1 MILEKLNKQSILYLG
16 IVIVIAILVYVG
28 LFYYFSKE
36 PEITVQ
42 EPPEN
47 RIKTILKTLGTSTP
61 GEEGR
66 EVSEE
71 ELDDLGASGKD
82 GRDIDK
88 DILETLGTVPEE

>member
-1 MILEKLNKQSILYLG
+1 MLKKLGKQSILYL
-16 IVIVIAILVYVG
+16 IIIIVIATLVCIGVV
-28 LFYYFSKE
+28 YYFSKE

-42 EPPEN
+42 EPPED

-71 ELDDLGASGKD
+71 ELKNLGGSGENGKD
-82 GRDIDK
+82 VDK
-88 DILETLGTVPEE
+88 DILETLGTVPE

>member
-1 MILEKLNKQSILYLG
+1 MILKKLDKKSLQYLG
-16 IVIVIAILVYVG
+16 IIIIIAIVVCIG

-36 PEITVQ
+36 QEITVQ
-42 EPPEN
+42 EPSEN

-71 ELDDLGASGKD
+71 ELESLGGSSNN

-88 DILETLGTVPEE
+88 DVLKTLGTVPE

>member
-1 MILEKLNKQSILYLG
+1 MILKELNKQSLLYLG
-16 IVIVIAILVYVG
+16 IVIVIAVLVYAG

-36 PEITVQ
+36 PKITVQ
-42 EPPEN
+42 EPSEN

-71 ELDDLGASGKD
+71 ELKNLGGSGKN
-82 GRDIDK
+82 GRDVDK
-88 DILETLGTVPEE
+88 DILESLGTVLE

>member
-1 MILEKLNKQSILYLG
+1 MILKKLDKKSLRYLG
-16 IVIVIAILVYVG
+16 IIIIITIIVCIG

-42 EPPEN
+42 ESSED

-71 ELDDLGASGKD
+71 ELKSLGGSGKD
-82 GRDIDK
+82 GGDIDK
-88 DILETLGTVPEE
+88 DILETLGTIPE